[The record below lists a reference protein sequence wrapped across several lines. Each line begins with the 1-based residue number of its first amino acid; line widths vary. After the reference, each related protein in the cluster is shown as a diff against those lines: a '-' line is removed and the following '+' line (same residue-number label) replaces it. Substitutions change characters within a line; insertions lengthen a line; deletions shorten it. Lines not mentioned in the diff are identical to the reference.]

1 VQREFPPAYI
11 RGLAHQRLG
20 EPEEA
25 IKEFQSITEHEG
37 LGATAPEHVLAYI
50 QLGRRYVATR
60 NIGRGKAAYLHFF
73 ALWKDADPDIP
84 VLKEAKAEYAKLQ

>member
-1 VQREFPPAYI
+1 VGQIKPPNWARSEY
-11 RGLAHQRLG
+11 RNH
-20 EPEEA
+20 
-25 IKEFQSITEHEG
+25 
-37 LGATAPEHVLAYI
+37 ATAPEHVLAYI